1 MNNDRSLW
9 PQLPNSDNY
18 FFTIMIEGTAKSV
31 EVPLKGLIMSVTRR
45 VSDHITGDPNREVAT
60 YSNLDDCRPTVSLKI
75 RHITL
80 VPCDSS
86 YVHSVHKD

>member
-18 FFTIMIEGTAKSV
+18 FFTIMIEGTAQSV

-60 YSNLDDCRPTVSLKI
+60 YSNLDDCRPTVSLKYG
-75 RHITL
+75 TL
-80 VPCDSS
+80 L
-86 YVHSVHKD
+86 